1 MLGQRRGSAKR
12 SVLPRRRQ
20 DLLAPLL
27 GATRKT
33 RAQLSNYPATRLQSS
48 AHFMESFT
56 NCSASKRP
64 ARTVNNLPLSL
75 SMLPWMAQGQQA
87 NERGWAGLLSNWV
100 RSCSLRKWF
109 LQPNPGPFVISINK
123 DHAGVLQHS
132 LKPLHC

>member
-64 ARTVNNLPLSL
+64 ARTVNNLPLLLWMS
-75 SMLPWMAQGQQA
+75 PWMALA
-87 NERGWAGLLSNWV
+87 
-100 RSCSLRKWF
+100 
-109 LQPNPGPFVISINK
+109 QPLMVTIRAEP
-123 DHAGVLQHS
+123 VLVDFPVKTGGGAVS
-132 LKPLHC
+132 P